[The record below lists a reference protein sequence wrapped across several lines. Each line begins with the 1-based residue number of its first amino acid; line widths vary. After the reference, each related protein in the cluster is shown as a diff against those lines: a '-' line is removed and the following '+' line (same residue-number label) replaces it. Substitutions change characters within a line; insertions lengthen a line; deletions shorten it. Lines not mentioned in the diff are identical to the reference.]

1 MTSEK
6 AGVSTPTYL
15 NRAKR
20 AIMKEVWHSFRV
32 PDFRFLSAI
41 KANLSAA

>member
-6 AGVSTPTYL
+6 AGVSTPTFL
-15 NRAKR
+15 NQAKR
-20 AIMKEVWHSFRV
+20 AIMKDVWHSERV
-32 PDFRFLSAI
+32 ADFRFLSAI